1 MALTHPIRVEG
12 IVALSSICRSAPQP
26 VIEAFEKLYAGWIA
40 TPTPSEELMNLS
52 IKAWGG
58 GLDVDSDRC
67 KVIKRDWERRYNGAA
82 NVESIAECLNTRD
95 DIVDKLK
102 DITMPV
108 LLVQGEKDIM
118 WTVEE
123 TELARDALPN
133 AELKVIK
140 GGGHML
146 IFARE
151 ADDVNGLI
159 EGFLRKQG
167 Y

>member
-1 MALTHPIRVEG
+1 
-12 IVALSSICRSAPQP
+12 
-26 VIEAFEKLYAGWIA
+26 
-40 TPTPSEELMNLS
+40 MNLV

-58 GLDVDSDRC
+58 DLDVDSDRC
-67 KVIKRDWERRYNGAA
+67 KVIKRDWETRYNGAA

-108 LLVQGEKDIM
+108 LLVQGEKDTT

-133 AELKVIK
+133 AELMVIK
-140 GGGHML
+140 RGGHML
-146 IFARE
+146 IFAKE
-151 ADDVNGLI
+151 ADDVNWLI
-159 EGFLRKQG
+159 EGFLRKRG